1 MCICGATSISK
12 PLVAWEPQCKQ
23 GHWCPMH
30 ASALNMLLYLSGG
43 MRLLVAGKDLK
54 HHTAAGL
61 LQHLLQ
67 HTRVVT
73 HLSPVH
79 LFDDVTHMEQTLLVD
94 HPPVEDAGDYQL
106 SVLNTECHTLTKQ
119 QKSETRSQNT
129 PSTFRIWWNRFH
141 DFSMTFIYQFTILEC
156 SWSAHRKQWMQS
168 YQMLSSHFADAHHA
182 DGISWCTIDGRLH
195 ESTRARGRSLTRL
208 RGHRVMRF
216 QQRLII
222 KSTAC
227 QSLIRLFI
235 IWFDRLAGL
244 QRCTWKCGWLSMCD
258 SSAAVLLRCVKG
270 LSSLRMSCTS
280 STLLSLTA
288 SSRVS
293 SRLSAL

>member
-1 MCICGATSISK
+1 MYILCRNVYVFFSFLWPFPVLLLWEPVSRTRYERSWVWEISK
-12 PLVAWEPQCKQ
+12 AQSLIC
-23 GHWCPMH
+23 
-30 ASALNMLLYLSGG
+30 
-43 MRLLVAGKDLK
+43 
-54 HHTAAGL
+54 T
-61 LQHLLQ
+61 
-67 HTRVVT
+67 
-73 HLSPVH
+73 
-79 LFDDVTHMEQTLLVD
+79 
-94 HPPVEDAGDYQL
+94 
-106 SVLNTECHTLTKQ
+106 
-119 QKSETRSQNT
+119 
-129 PSTFRIWWNRFH
+129 
-141 DFSMTFIYQFTILEC
+141 
-156 SWSAHRKQWMQS
+156 QWMQS

-182 DGISWCTIDGRLH
+182 DGISWHRYTIDGRLH

-208 RGHRVMRF
+208 RGHGVMRF

-222 KSTAC
+222 KSTAR

-235 IWFDRLAGL
+235 IPIWFDRFAGL
-244 QRCTWKCGWLSMCD
+244 QLCTWKCGWLSMCD

>member
-1 MCICGATSISK
+1 MSPTWSRPCWSIIPPWRMRAITSSPFSIRNVTPWQNNRSPK
-12 PLVAWEPQCKQ
+12 LEVK
-23 GHWCPMH
+23 
-30 ASALNMLLYLSGG
+30 
-43 MRLLVAGKDLK
+43 
-54 HHTAAGL
+54 T
-61 LQHLLQ
+61 LQAHSESDQ
-67 HTRVVT
+67 
-73 HLSPVH
+73 
-79 LFDDVTHMEQTLLVD
+79 
-94 HPPVEDAGDYQL
+94 
-106 SVLNTECHTLTKQ
+106 SV
-119 QKSETRSQNT
+119 
-129 PSTFRIWWNRFH
+129 
-141 DFSMTFIYQFTILEC
+141 SMTFIYQFTILEC
-156 SWSAHRKQWMQS
+156 AWSAHRKQWMQS

-235 IWFDRLAGL
+235 ILIWFDRLAGL